1 MKFTFAFALSAVALA
16 SAVSARADEATLRAA
31 TFTTINTTWG
41 APFKLFADH
50 VNEVGKGEV
59 KIDIIG
65 PEALPATEQPN
76 ALRDGLIDIAVT
88 VPGHYKQ
95 IVPEA
100 NAQDLSNMLLEEQR
114 ASGGYAL
121 LQDVIRQKLGA
132 EMLTSYGPGV
142 KFHLYLTE
150 DIASAADLDGMR
162 IRSQPLFNPFLAALG
177 VSPMTL
183 PIPDVYTALERGVV
197 QGYAFPAWGI
207 QDLGWDKMT
216 RVRVEPGFYNVVVN
230 VMMNEARWQGLTQ
243 AQRKVLTDSVAWF
256 ETTMQG
262 YMADLSE
269 QNAAAQD
276 AAGIKAV
283 DLGADFAT
291 RASDVY
297 WDELEKI
304 SPDAIPALRAKL
316 MK

>member
-1 MKFTFAFALSAVALA
+1 MKFTFATTVSALVLGA
-16 SAVSARADEATLRAA
+16 AVSASAEEVTLRAA
-31 TFTTINTTWG
+31 VFTATNTTWG
-41 APFKLFADH
+41 APFKIFADH
-50 VNEVGKGEV
+50 VNEVGAGEV
-59 KIDIIG
+59 KIDIVG

-100 NAQDLSNMLLEEQR
+100 NAQDLSDMTLEEQR

-121 LQDVIRQKLGA
+121 LQDVIRDNLGA
-132 EMLTSYGPGV
+132 ELLTSYGPGV

-150 DIASAADLDGMR
+150 EISDASQLDGMR
-162 IRSQPLFNPFLAALG
+162 IRSQPLFNPFLDSLG
-177 VSPMTL
+177 VSQMTL

-216 RVRVEPGFYNVVVN
+216 KVRLEPGFYNVVVN
-230 VMMNEARWQGLTQ
+230 VLMNEDRWQGLTE
-243 AQRKVLTDSVAWF
+243 AQRQVLSDSVAWF

-276 AAGIKAV
+276 AAGITPV
-283 DLGADFAT
+283 DLGPEFAEQ
-291 RASDVY
+291 ASNVY
-297 WDELEKI
+297 WDELEQV
-304 SPDAIPALRAKL
+304 SPEAIPALRAKL